1 MIMTV
6 NKANIMLALCRKMT
20 SFILAFALITL
31 SGCAGG
37 SIAKQIASSIATR
50 VADNAMASIVEKQ
63 ERKDEEA
70 RHTMVLKDTPPDPY
84 WAAFVTSN
92 FSQVTP
98 IAEPLPAGNQADQ
111 NRKTAP
117 AAQVSR
123 LVRVELWNMLP
134 NEEKLAV
141 LERSSN
147 LGATDLPP
155 KSEWPQWKVA
165 AGELENQKGA
175 AIFFLIPPDFGRINS
190 GDKAV
195 IEISSLGGLHFA
207 RYRLN

>member
-1 MIMTV
+1 MC
-6 NKANIMLALCRKMT
+6 AFCHKMT
-20 SFILAFALITL
+20 CFILAFALVTL
-31 SGCAGG
+31 GSCAGG
-37 SIAKQIASSIATR
+37 PIARQIASSIAMR
-50 VADNAMASIVEKQ
+50 VADNATASIVETQ

-70 RHTMVLKDTPPDPY
+70 RHTLVFKDTPPDPY
-84 WAAFVTSN
+84 WVAFVTSG

-98 IAEPLPAGNQADQ
+98 IAEPLPQTAYQ
-111 NRKTAP
+111 NSEATP

-123 LVRVELWNMLP
+123 LVRVELWNMLT

-141 LERSSN
+141 LERSGK

-165 AGELENQKGA
+165 AGGLENQKGA

-195 IEISSLGGLHFA
+195 VEISSLGGLHFA

>member
-1 MIMTV
+1 MFT
-6 NKANIMLALCRKMT
+6 LCRKMIC
-20 SFILAFALITL
+20 FIIAFALVTL

-37 SIAKQIASSIATR
+37 PIAKQIASSMGTR
-50 VADNAMASIVEKQ
+50 VADNVTASIVETQ

-70 RHTMVLKDTPPDPY
+70 RHNIVLKDTPPDPY
-84 WAAFVTSN
+84 WIAFITSG
-92 FSQVTP
+92 FSPVTP
-98 IAEPLPAGNQADQ
+98 IAEPLPADVQANQSSE
-111 NRKTAP
+111 TTP

-123 LVRVELWNMLP
+123 LVQVELWNILT

-141 LERSSN
+141 LERSSQ

-155 KSEWPQWKVA
+155 KSEWPQWKMA
-165 AGELENQKGA
+165 TGGLENQKGTT
-175 AIFFLIPPDFGRINS
+175 IFFLIPPDFGRINS

-195 IEISSLGGLHFA
+195 VEISSLGGLHFA